1 MNLTID
7 IGNSY
12 TKISRFDNNIF
23 IDSHIVISDQD
34 LLEFTAKEIANNNV
48 HSIIICSVKE
58 FISESL
64 ISSYQAV
71 NNLIVFSHK
80 TRIPIKNAYSSPE
93 TLGLDRLCA
102 AVGAFTLFPDS
113 NCLIIDAGTAITF
126 DLLNNK
132 NEYLGGSISPGLTT
146 RYKALAHFTKKL
158 PELSYLNEINY
169 PGNNTVNSIH
179 AGVQYGI
186 LYETEGYITHLEK
199 LYNNLNVIIT
209 GGDSIFFERN
219 LKKHIFVQPNLVAI
233 GLHRILEINEKNI

>member
-7 IGNSY
+7 IGNSN
-12 TKISRFDNNIF
+12 TKISRFANNNI
-23 IDSHIVISDQD
+23 IDSHIVTSNQD
-34 LLEFTAKEIANNNV
+34 ILELTAKEISDNNIN
-48 HSIIICSVKE
+48 SIIVCSVKD
-58 FISESL
+58 FIPESL
-64 ISSYQAV
+64 ISLYQTV
-71 NNLIVFSHK
+71 NNFIVFSHQTK
-80 TRIPIKNAYSSPE
+80 IPIKNSYLSPE

-102 AVGAFTLFPDS
+102 AIGAFTLFPNN

-132 NEYLGGSISPGLTT
+132 NEYLGGAISPGLTT
-146 RYKALAHFTKKL
+146 RYKALAHFTKRL

-169 PGNNTVNSIH
+169 PGNNTINSIH

-186 LYETEGYITHLEK
+186 LYETEGYINNLEK
-199 LYNNLNVIIT
+199 KYNNLKVIIT

-219 LKKHIFVQPNLVAI
+219 LKKPIFVQPNLVAL